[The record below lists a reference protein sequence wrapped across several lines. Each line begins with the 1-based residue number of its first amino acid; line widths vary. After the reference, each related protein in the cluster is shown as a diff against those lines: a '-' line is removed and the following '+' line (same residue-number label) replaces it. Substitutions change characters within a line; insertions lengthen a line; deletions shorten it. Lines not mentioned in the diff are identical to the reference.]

1 MNQNKNKKETLT
13 LLAKA
18 SCNLVTGLAAVP
30 EAEPGGKLKSES

>member
-1 MNQNKNKKETLT
+1 MNQGQKEILT